1 MTGVQTCALP
11 ICSLLEHEAVIESG
25 VVGKPH
31 PKRGT
36 IVKAYVVLGD
46 AHEPTPEMI
55 ERLQHHVRQRLSTH
69 SYPREIAFVEELPKT
84 SSGKIQRFVLRQRA
98 EEEARNGD

>member
-1 MTGVQTCALP
+1 MWP
-11 ICSLLEHEAVIESG
+11 FS
-25 VVGKPH
+25 
-31 PKRGT
+31 
-36 IVKAYVVLGD
+36 
-46 AHEPTPEMI
+46 
-55 ERLQHHVRQRLSTH
+55 HVRQRLSTH